1 MKKILTTSLFCAAAL
16 LMSACSSENKELS
29 KDTFKFNIRKWT
41 NSYGYKMEFLTLTA
55 KDDLEIKKITANRGS
70 CSVHDSN
77 LSTDEP
83 ISGETTPKACY
94 TDVLFS
100 YEYIEC
106 SDLVKWAQMSKEDC
120 NYKYVHN
127 YDKETGKE
135 VEKVEKTDDKKYIE
149 SCEKAKKIA
158 KENYNG
164 KYFYDY
170 KLPMKFGESGEFI
183 IYNDYESCSST
194 IEFTVYTNKGYVTY
208 SVN

>member
-29 KDTFKFNIRKWT
+29 KDTFKFSIKKSKDRTGWN
-41 NSYGYKMEFLTLTA
+41 METLTLTA
-55 KDDLEIKKITANRGS
+55 KDDIEIKKITANRGR
-70 CSVHDSN
+70 CSVRDRN

-83 ISGETTPKACY
+83 ISEETPKVCY
-94 TDVLFS
+94 EDVLYTFG
-100 YEYIEC
+100 YDCRELI
-106 SDLVKWAQMSKEDC
+106 KWAQMSKEDC

-127 YDKETGKE
+127 YNKETGKE

-170 KLPMKFGESGEFI
+170 KRPMKFGMSSEFY
-183 IYNDYESCSST
+183 IYNTNTICPSI